1 MQLLSIEQKYVS
13 VHSCVVPAGPGR
25 RVDARS
31 EDRRVGDPPLGEIV
45 GEPGFE
51 VLVVV
56 GGPVALVGVG

>member
-1 MQLLSIEQKYVS
+1 M
-13 VHSCVVPAGPGR
+13 
-25 RVDARS
+25 DAWA